1 VLVIKLYMKEG
12 RIYPEIIMKE
22 LKPLEPSR
30 SRRIAS
36 SFLFLILLIL
46 LSNVQAQSTTEVK
59 TFFKNYCIDC
69 HGPKKSKGDI
79 TIHSMDFELSGG
91 RELGKWEDIL
101 EVLKSGEMP
110 PEDEKQPTKAASE
123 SIVKWID
130 KGLRSYVEKA
140 SKKESAPLTRR
151 LTNFEYQ
158 NTMRDLLGFE
168 LKLAD
173 NLPVDPTKPYKF
185 NNSAKFMLMGM
196 EQLDRY
202 KDNARRA
209 LASAIVDPVKPKI
222 HKTRKEWKPNPN
234 GNPTLRQYDEL
245 RGSKGSPGDGLNL
258 KSWPKTGEFI
268 VRIQAAGIFP
278 KGVKEIP
285 LHLVMGYNGG
295 LNTSTMLTEPL
306 GTAALKGSPD
316 NPEVF
321 EFRGRIENFP
331 VRPRITKRG
340 TTYSMHVTP
349 LNIYNDGRLN
359 DGINDMKRPRV
370 IVNWMEFEGPVF
382 QAWPPKHHT
391 DILFESPLR
400 KSNPDAYV
408 KAVLKKF
415 MSRAFRRKVRDDEV
429 SRYATIYK
437 QMKADFPTM
446 EEAMRETLA
455 MVLVSSDF
463 LYHQVDKSGQNKQF
477 EIASKLSYFLWGSM
491 PDDELFNLAS
501 KSQLTNPKIIEEQVL
516 RMLQDD
522 RSKDFVRNFTVQW
535 LSIEKMKQVVINKQ
549 VFPRFLHPQHG
560 NVAKAKKPTVR
571 DYMMDET
578 VGFIAELIKRNSSVL
593 NIVDSDFAILNERL
607 AAHYGIE
614 GIEGHE
620 LRPVPIKPE
629 HNLGGLLTQGSVLIG
644 NSTGTAPHPIYRAV
658 WLRDAILGDHVKDPP
673 ANVPALTDT
682 AGKSAEK
689 ALSIKELLVKHRQ
702 VESCNDCHVRLDPW
716 GVPFEH
722 YNSIGQYQP
731 MVPKEGVRV
740 RGMNNNRHVETETL
754 DQYKAYLKSIYTEK
768 VDASA
773 RVPHGPKVNGMK
785 DLKKHLIKDRKDDIA
800 KNMIKNLLTYG
811 LGRELTYRDRYNVEA
826 LLKQSKANGF
836 KLKDMIVSICQ
847 SKTFTGD
854 K

>member
-1 VLVIKLYMKEG
+1 MKEFKSLLPNKSKS
-12 RIYPEIIMKE
+12 ITTSIIF
-22 LKPLEPSR
+22 L
-30 SRRIAS
+30 
-36 SFLFLILLIL
+36 LFLILQ
-46 LSNVQAQSTTEVK
+46 SSVQAQSTTEVK

-79 TIHSMDFELSGG
+79 TIHSMDFDLSGG

-110 PEDEKQPTKAASE
+110 PEDEKQPTKQASE

-168 LKLAD
+168 LKLTD
-173 NLPVDPTKPYKF
+173 NLPEDPLKPYKF
-185 NNSAKFMLMGM
+185 NNSAKYMLMGM

-202 KDNARRA
+202 KENARRA
-209 LASAIVDPVKPKI
+209 LASAIVDPANPKI
-222 HKTRKEWKPNPN
+222 HKSRREWKPSPSA
-234 GNPTLRQYDEL
+234 NPTERQFDEL
-245 RGSKGSPGDGLNL
+245 RGRRGSPGGGMGL

-278 KGVKEIP
+278 KGIKQIP
-285 LHLVMGYNGG
+285 LRMVMGYNLGE
-295 LNTSTMLTEPL
+295 NSSTLQVEHL
-306 GTAALKGSPD
+306 GTVSLKGNAD

-331 VRPRITKRG
+331 ARPRVNRG
-340 TTYSMHVTP
+340 KTTYSMTVTP
-349 LNIYNDGRLN
+349 QNIYDDGRLN
-359 DGINDMKRPRV
+359 DYVNDMKRPRI

-382 QAWPPKHHT
+382 KAWPPKHHA
-391 DILFESPLR
+391 DILFASPLR

-415 MSRAFRRKVRDDEV
+415 MNRAFRRPVRDDEV
-429 SRYATIYK
+429 SRYAAIYK
-437 QMKADFPTM
+437 KVKTDLPTM

-455 MVLVSSDF
+455 MVLVSPDF
-463 LYHQVDKSGQNKQF
+463 LYHLVDKNGQNKQF

-491 PDDELFNLAS
+491 PDDELFRLAS
-501 KSQLTNPKIIEEQVL
+501 KSQLSDSKVVEAQVL

-522 RSKDFVRNFTVQW
+522 RAKDFVRNFTTQW
-535 LSIEKMKQVVINKQ
+535 LSIEKMKQVAINKDI
-549 VFPRFLHPQHG
+549 FPRFLYVIDAGERRGQEVPYI
-560 NVAKAKKPTVR
+560 PTVR

-578 VGFIAELIKRNSSVL
+578 VGFIGELIKRNASVL
-593 NIVDSDFAILNERL
+593 NIVDSDFAFLNQRL
-607 AAHYGIE
+607 AAHYGVE
-614 GIEGHE
+614 GVEGHE
-620 LRPVPIKPE
+620 LRPVPIKAE
-629 HNLGGLLTQGSVLIG
+629 HNIGGLLTQGSVLIG
-644 NSTGTAPHPIYRAV
+644 NSTGSAPHPIYRAV

-673 ANVPALTDT
+673 AEVPALVDS
-682 AGKSAEK
+682 AGESAEK
-689 ALSIKELLVKHRQ
+689 ALSIKELLVKHRE

-716 GVPFEH
+716 GVPFED

-740 RGMNNNRHVETETL
+740 RGMKNNRYVESETM
-754 DQYKAYLKSIYTEK
+754 DQYKAYLKSINTVK

-811 LGRELTYRDRYNVEA
+811 LGRELTYRDRYKVEE
-826 LLKQSKANGF
+826 LYKQSKANGF
-836 KLKDMIVSICQ
+836 KFKDMIISICQ
-847 SKTFTGD
+847 SKTFTGGN
-854 K
+854 